1 MLHLVFVPEEE
12 TNQSMDLLLVDKDI
26 SLPIAFVKH
35 PKTFYS
41 KFSETPPWEFSLF
54 WDRGDD
60 TNMFGSRL
68 MEMLSEDMVLL
79 SRARSAH
86 NLYLSPSQ

>member
-35 PKTFYS
+35 PKILYS
-41 KFSETPPWEFSLF
+41 KFSPWELSILYIY
-54 WDRGDD
+54 RGDD

-86 NLYLSPSQ
+86 NLCLSPGQ